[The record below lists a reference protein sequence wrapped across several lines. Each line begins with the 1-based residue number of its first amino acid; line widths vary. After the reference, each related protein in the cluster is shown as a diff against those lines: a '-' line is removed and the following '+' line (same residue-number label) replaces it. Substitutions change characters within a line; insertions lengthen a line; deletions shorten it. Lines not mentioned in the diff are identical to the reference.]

1 MSGRICF
8 VLLLLLVAS
17 SLSLVRAQYQARRL
31 FIDLEQAKTKA
42 RQLDSE
48 LSQLQLDQSTLGN
61 HSRLSEIA
69 HRELAMVALEQGQA
83 RYLIVGAQSKSGLEN
98 KLNAESNLKGVVK

>member
-31 FIDLEQAKTKA
+31 FIDLEQAKSNA
-42 RQLDSE
+42 RQLDGE
-48 LSQLQLDQSTLGN
+48 LSQLQLDQSMLGK
-61 HSRLSEIA
+61 HSRLSELA
-69 HRELAMVALEQGQA
+69 QRELAMVALEQGQA
-83 RYLIVGAQSKSGLEN
+83 RYLVVGEQSKSGLEN
-98 KLNAESNLKGVVK
+98 KLNAKLNLKGVLK